1 MHPFSHHR
9 HHRSQEGKTM
19 FAHIIG
25 ILFLAAGA
33 VVGVAILMAAL
44 GILVGLVTFAVKLA
58 VPILLIYLG
67 YRLVTRDRNAV
78 AY

>member
-1 MHPFSHHR
+1 
-9 HHRSQEGKTM
+9 M

-25 ILFLAAGA
+25 VLFLIAGA
-33 VVGVAILMAAL
+33 IVGFAILMAAL
-44 GILVGLVTFAVKLA
+44 GILVGVLTFAVKLA

-67 YRLVTRDRNAV
+67 YRLVTRNRDAI

>member
-1 MHPFSHHR
+1 
-9 HHRSQEGKTM
+9 M

-25 ILFLAAGA
+25 ILFLIAGA
-33 VVGVAILMAAL
+33 IVGFAILMAAV

-67 YRLVTRDRNAV
+67 YRVVTRNRDAI